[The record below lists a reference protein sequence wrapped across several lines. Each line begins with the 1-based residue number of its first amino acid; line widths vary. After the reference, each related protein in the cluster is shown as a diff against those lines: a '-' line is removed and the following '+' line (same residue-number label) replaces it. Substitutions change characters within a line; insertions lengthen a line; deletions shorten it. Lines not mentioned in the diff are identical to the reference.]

1 MLGLA
6 QTGQVGVDG
15 GGDGTLV
22 TEIDLDLAE
31 VLALFEQ
38 VRGIA
43 VTQGVEVGGLFD
55 AAGLE
60 RQAEGALECGAGH
73 GMSGA
78 GTDLATVALGRKEQC
93 GMTMSLPLL
102 AQQFQR
108 ALR

>member
-6 QTGQVGVDG
+6 EARQVGVDG
-15 GGDGTLV
+15 RGHRTLV

-31 VLALFEQ
+31 ILALLEQ
-38 VRGIA
+38 VGGIA
-43 VTQGVEVGGLFD
+43 VTEGVDVGGLFD

-60 RQAEGALECGAGH
+60 RQTKGALECGAGD
-73 GMSGA
+73 GVSGR

-102 AQQFQR
+102 TQQFER